1 MALCIFSF
9 HRHSLSLS
17 HICPILLHVF
27 PQVNIKTVLLG
38 KGCLTLLA
46 FVGFLPCVQSLMDLQ
61 VVGHFKTLPTLWA
74 NEWALSRV
82 ARLVLPEGLWTIENL
97 GAEITLEFFLSQV
110 DIIDV
115 LIKNGLFKESFSA
128 LFTDMRSSSG
138 CRWVHSL
145 IMLSQKAMDIGS
157 VWTELAEKLF
167 PDNFSMQL
175 LNVVEKCALFC
186 EGCATRVAQVLPS
199 SCKQI
204 FLIVVETS
212 TIWVCRFTG
221 DLFVFCVDTNVVAKC
236 PTTWDDGVTL
246 QALVTIALMI
256 LKHRSNLKFINSF
269 RRTTGLQQNQHELQF
284 QMNLS
289 FRKFVHHA
297 KGLFCTNDLTY
308 PASQSI
314 RWT

>member
-1 MALCIFSF
+1 MNIQLGSVSWLQTDPF
-9 HRHSLSLS
+9 
-17 HICPILLHVF
+17 PLHVF
-27 PQVNIKTVLLG
+27 LHVHIQTVLLG
-38 KGCLTLLA
+38 EGCLTLLA
-46 FVGFLPCVQSLMDLQ
+46 LVGFLPCVQSLVDLQ

-115 LIKNGLFKESFSA
+115 LIKNGLFKESFST

-186 EGCATRVAQVLPS
+186 EGCATRVAEKLPPS
-199 SCKQI
+199 RGEEQI

-212 TIWVCRFTG
+212 TIWV
-221 DLFVFCVDTNVVAKC
+221 
-236 PTTWDDGVTL
+236 
-246 QALVTIALMI
+246 
-256 LKHRSNLKFINSF
+256 
-269 RRTTGLQQNQHELQF
+269 
-284 QMNLS
+284 LS
-289 FRKFVHHA
+289 LIH
-297 KGLFCTNDLTY
+297 
-308 PASQSI
+308 I
-314 RWT
+314 